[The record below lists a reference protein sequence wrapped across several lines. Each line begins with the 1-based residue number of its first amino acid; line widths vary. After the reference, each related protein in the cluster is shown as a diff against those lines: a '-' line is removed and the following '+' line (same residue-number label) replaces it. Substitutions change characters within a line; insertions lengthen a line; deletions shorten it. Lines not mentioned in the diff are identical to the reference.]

1 MTRIHIALLLA
12 AIASVSLAPAAHADD
27 KPGANSN
34 PLDRAL
40 DDTTDNSKPAP
51 AKPADNKATAPVD
64 ILDPDAVNA
73 LDTDDLVKKLTGG
86 TPKAEGPEAMM
97 KEILSRMDDSA
108 KRLHDRD
115 PGSLTQETQ
124 KRITMNLDQL
134 IELVRQQ
141 QQQQSSSQS
150 QSKSDSEAQKRQR
163 MQGNQEGPHNQG
175 GNNAA
180 KQSTLPNGASA
191 TPESNGTDIH
201 QRSREWGNLPER
213 ERDLI
218 VHGSKEELLP
228 SYKDLIQR
236 YYQSLAEINKTT
248 RDR

>member
-1 MTRIHIALLLA
+1 MTRIHLSMLLA
-12 AIASVSLAPAAHADD
+12 ALFGLALAPVTRADD
-27 KPGANSN
+27 KPAN

-40 DDTTDNSKPAP
+40 DDTSDNAKPAP
-51 AKPADNKATAPVD
+51 AKPAENKATAPAD
-64 ILDPDAVNA
+64 TLDPDAANA
-73 LDTDDLVKKLTGG
+73 LDTDDLVKKLTGTAPQG
-86 TPKAEGPEAMM
+86 EGPEAMM
-97 KEILSRMDDSA
+97 KQLVTRMDDSA

-115 PGSLTQETQ
+115 PGALTQETQ

-141 QQQQSSSQS
+141 EQQSSSQS
-150 QSKSDSEAQKRQR
+150 QSKSQSDAQKRQR
-163 MQGNQEGPHNQG
+163 VQGNNDGPHNQG

-180 KQSTLPNGASA
+180 KQSTLPGDASVE
-191 TPESNGTDIH
+191 PQSNGTDIH
-201 QRSREWGNLPER
+201 QHSREWGNLPER

-218 VHGSKEELLP
+218 VHASKDELLP
-228 SYKDLIQR
+228 SYKELIER